1 MKIAVYPGSF
11 DPFTNG
17 HLDVALR
24 ARRIFD
30 EVYIMVAYNSKKTSY
45 LFTAEERVK
54 MIQESVKDHPGIKVI
69 SYDGLVVKKA
79 KELHAQALIR
89 GLRAVT
95 DYEAEFQ
102 LHEVNEYLDP
112 DIEMVYLMSHRD
124 QAFVSS
130 SNIKEIFDYDEDIS
144 HLVPLPVLEAMM
156 EKKRKRN

>member
-24 ARRIFD
+24 ARKIFD
-30 EVYIMVAYNSKKTSY
+30 KVIILVAYNSKKPSY
-45 LFTAEERVK
+45 LFSAEERVR
-54 MIQESVKDHPGIKVI
+54 MIKEAVKDYPDIEVT
-69 SYDGLVVKKA
+69 STEGLVVKKA
-79 KELHAQALIR
+79 RELGAQALIR

-102 LHEVNEYLDP
+102 LHEVNEFLAP

-130 SNIKEIFDYDEDIS
+130 SNIKEIFFEGEDVS
-144 HLVPLPVLEAMM
+144 KLVPVSVLDALRA
-156 EKKRKRN
+156 KKKSQK

>member
-24 ARRIFD
+24 ARKIFD
-30 EVYIMVAYNSKKTSY
+30 KVIILVAYNSKKPSY
-45 LFTAEERVK
+45 LFSAEERVR
-54 MIQESVKDHPGIKVI
+54 MIKEAVKDYPDIEVA
-69 SYDGLVVKKA
+69 STEGLVVKKA
-79 KELHAQALIR
+79 RELGAQALIR

-102 LHEVNEYLDP
+102 LHEVNEFLAP

-130 SNIKEIFDYDEDIS
+130 SNIKEIFFEGEDVS
-144 HLVPLPVLEAMM
+144 KLVPVSVLDALRA
-156 EKKRKRN
+156 KKKSQK